1 MAINAVPVIDLAA
14 FEQGDSTTRVEIAR
28 LTDEAC
34 RHTGFLAISQHGVNQ
49 NVIDTMWNTM
59 QEFFD
64 LHTSVKQQFNVPYP
78 GYPYGYMGN
87 EKETLAASR
96 GNETPPDLKE
106 TFNGGPINIP
116 QHISDPEALAFCYAQ
131 TPWPTQPAMFTQ
143 AWNSYYNAMENLALR
158 IMRLF
163 AEALSLDTHY
173 FDEYISSPISALRA
187 LNYPPQQHTPQP
199 GQLRAGAHSDYG
211 SLTILLPQHDS
222 RGLEIQSLDGSWQEV
237 IPVPGAFIINLG
249 DLMERWTN
257 NRWRST
263 MHRVVN
269 PERAHDPLSRRQSIA
284 YFHQP
289 NWDANVSTI
298 PTCADASTSSQYE
311 PVLSGPYLMSK
322 FNSTI

>member
-1 MAINAVPVIDLAA
+1 MATNEVPVIDLAA
-14 FEQGDSTTRVEIAR
+14 FEQGDHATRAEISQR
-28 LTDEAC
+28 TDEAC
-34 RHTGFLAISQHGVNQ
+34 QLTGFIAITHHGVDQ
-49 NVIDTMWNTM
+49 HIIDNMWNTM

>member
-1 MAINAVPVIDLAA
+1 MATDAAQLINLAA
-14 FEQGDSTTRVEIAR
+14 FEQGDSALRSRIAQ
-28 LTDEAC
+28 LTDQAC
-34 RHTGFLAISQHGVNQ
+34 QHTGFIAVIEHGVDRSIIEN
-49 NVIDTMWNTM
+49 MWTTM
-59 QEFFD
+59 QSFFN
-64 LHTSVKQQFNVPYP
+64 LPSSVKQQFAVPFA

-87 EKETLAASR
+87 EAESLAASL
-96 GNETPPDLKE
+96 GNATPPDLKE
-106 TFNGGPINIP
+106 TFNGGPTTIPKNIT
-116 QHISDPEALAFCYAQ
+116 DPDALAFCYAS
-131 TPWPTQPAMFTQ
+131 TPWPTQPAEFISV
-143 AWNSYYNAMENLALR
+143 WSNYYDAMENLAQR

-163 AEALSLDTHY
+163 AEALSLETHY

-187 LNYPPQQHTPQP
+187 LNYPPQQLAPQP

-222 RGLEIQSLDGSWQEV
+222 RGLEIQSLDGSWHEV
-237 IPVPGAFIINLG
+237 VPVPGAFIINLG

-269 PERAHDPLSRRQSIA
+269 PELAHDPLSRRQSIA

-289 NWDANVSTI
+289 NWDASIATI
-298 PTCADASTSSQYE
+298 PTCINSSVTAHYE

-322 FNSTI
+322 FRSTI